1 MTSSLLK
8 NLFDSHKESSLENRY
23 IHLEHITPLI
33 ENLKMSFQVDVIGHS
48 VLGKPIHVIKIGTGP
63 KKILMWSQMH
73 GNESTTTKAVFDI
86 CNVFNDG
93 SNSIIEHI
101 LETCTM
107 FLVPMLNPDGSKL
120 YTRHNANNVD
130 LNRDAK
136 NLSQPES
143 RVLRDLFQTFKPDY
157 CFNLHGQRTIFGAGN
172 TANSATLSFLSP
184 AQDQACSITETR
196 KIAME
201 VIAATNKVL
210 QEQIPNQ
217 IGRYDDAYNDNCVG
231 DTFQTLN
238 CPTIL
243 FEAGHFVNDYHREIT
258 RFYMFQ
264 AILYSIY
271 YISATRITGEGFE
284 PYLNIPE
291 NFKNHFDVLI
301 RKAKIIK
308 PLKGQVVDV
317 AIQYQE
323 ILKNNTIEFVPKV
336 EKIGDLST
344 YFGHRELSAEGFELV
359 LENGSNITEGLE
371 VEYVII
377 NSVKYS
383 IKPT

>member
-93 SNSIIEHI
+93 SNSIIKHI
-101 LETCTM
+101 LVTCTM

-201 VIAATNKVL
+201 IIAATNKVL

-243 FEAGHFVNDYHREIT
+243 FEAGHFVNDYQREIT

-308 PLKGQVVDV
+308 PPKAQVVDI

-323 ILKNNTIEFVPKV
+323 ILKNNAIEFVPKV

-359 LENGSNITEGLE
+359 LENGLNITEGLE

>member
-243 FEAGHFVNDYHREIT
+243 FEAGHFVNDYQREIT

-308 PLKGQVVDV
+308 PPKAQVVDI

-323 ILKNNTIEFVPKV
+323 ILKNNTIEFVPIV

-359 LENGSNITEGLE
+359 LENGLNITEGLE
-371 VEYVII
+371 LEYVII

>member
-93 SNSIIEHI
+93 SNSIIKHI
-101 LETCTM
+101 LVTCTM

-201 VIAATNKVL
+201 IIAATNKVL

-243 FEAGHFVNDYHREIT
+243 FEAGHFVNDYQREIT

-308 PLKGQVVDV
+308 PPKAQVVDI

-323 ILKNNTIEFVPKV
+323 ILKDNTIEFVPIV

-359 LENGSNITEGLE
+359 LENGLNITEGLE

>member
-1 MTSSLLK
+1 MTSSLLN
-8 NLFDSHKESSLENRY
+8 NLFVSHKESALENRY

-63 KKILMWSQMH
+63 KKILIWSQMH

-93 SNSIIEHI
+93 SNSIIKHI
-101 LETCTM
+101 LVTCTM

-184 AQDQACSITETR
+184 AQNQACSITETR

-243 FEAGHFVNDYHREIT
+243 FEAGHFVNDYQREIT

-308 PLKGQVVDV
+308 PPKAQVVDI

-323 ILKNNTIEFVPKV
+323 ILKNNAIEFVPKV

-359 LENGSNITEGLE
+359 LENGLNITEGLE

>member
-48 VLGKPIHVIKIGTGP
+48 VLGKPIHIIKIGTGP

-93 SNSIIEHI
+93 SNSIIKHI
-101 LETCTM
+101 LVTCTM

-243 FEAGHFVNDYHREIT
+243 FEAGHFVNDYQREIT

-308 PLKGQVVDV
+308 LPKAQVVDI

-323 ILKNNTIEFVPKV
+323 ILKDNTIEFVPIV

-359 LENGSNITEGLE
+359 LENGLNITEGLE
-371 VEYVII
+371 VEYVVI

>member
-93 SNSIIEHI
+93 SNSIIKHI

-143 RVLRDLFQTFKPDY
+143 RVLR
-157 CFNLHGQRTIFGAGN
+157 
-172 TANSATLSFLSP
+172 
-184 AQDQACSITETR
+184 ACS
-196 KIAME
+196 K
-201 VIAATNKVL
+201 L
-210 QEQIPNQ
+210 LNQ
-217 IGRYDDAYNDNCVG
+217 IIALICMDN
-231 DTFQTLN
+231 
-238 CPTIL
+238 
-243 FEAGHFVNDYHREIT
+243 A
-258 RFYMFQ
+258 
-264 AILYSIY
+264 
-271 YISATRITGEGFE
+271 
-284 PYLNIPE
+284 PYLVQETQP
-291 NFKNHFDVLI
+291 I
-301 RKAKIIK
+301 R
-308 PLKGQVVDV
+308 LL
-317 AIQYQE
+317 Y
-323 ILKNNTIEFVPKV
+323 LFCHLLRTRLVP
-336 EKIGDLST
+336 
-344 YFGHRELSAEGFELV
+344 
-359 LENGSNITEGLE
+359 
-371 VEYVII
+371 
-377 NSVKYS
+377 
-383 IKPT
+383 

>member
-143 RVLRDLFQTFKPDY
+143 RVLRGLFQTFKPDY
-157 CFNLHGQRTIFGAGN
+157 CFNLHGQRTIFGVEN

>member
-243 FEAGHFVNDYHREIT
+243 FEAGHFVNDYQREIT

-308 PLKGQVVDV
+308 PPKAQVVDI

-323 ILKNNTIEFVPKV
+323 ILKNNTIEFVPIV

-344 YFGHRELSAEGFELV
+344 YFGHRELSADGFELV
-359 LENGSNITEGLE
+359 LENGLNITEGLE

>member
-8 NLFDSHKESSLENRY
+8 NLFDLHKESSLENRY

-93 SNSIIEHI
+93 SNSIIKHI

-243 FEAGHFVNDYHREIT
+243 FEAGHFVNDYQREIT

-308 PLKGQVVDV
+308 PPKAQVVDI

-323 ILKNNTIEFVPKV
+323 ILKNNTIEFVPIV

-359 LENGSNITEGLE
+359 LENGLNITEGLE
-371 VEYVII
+371 LEYVII

-383 IKPT
+383 IKLT

>member
-1 MTSSLLK
+1 
-8 NLFDSHKESSLENRY
+8 
-23 IHLEHITPLI
+23 
-33 ENLKMSFQVDVIGHS
+33 
-48 VLGKPIHVIKIGTGP
+48 
-63 KKILMWSQMH
+63 
-73 GNESTTTKAVFDI
+73 
-86 CNVFNDG
+86 
-93 SNSIIEHI
+93 
-101 LETCTM
+101 
-107 FLVPMLNPDGSKL
+107 
-120 YTRHNANNVD
+120 
-130 LNRDAK
+130 
-136 NLSQPES
+136 
-143 RVLRDLFQTFKPDY
+143 
-157 CFNLHGQRTIFGAGN
+157 
-172 TANSATLSFLSP
+172 
-184 AQDQACSITETR
+184 
-196 KIAME
+196 ME

>member
-243 FEAGHFVNDYHREIT
+243 FEAGHFVNDYQREIT